1 MSVQLPLGLSLND
14 SATFE
19 NFVAGPNAAA
29 FSAVHA
35 CAGGDEPSVLYLWG
49 APGAG
54 RTHLLQAAC
63 HAAARRG
70 AQVAYLPLE
79 QVETF
84 SVEVCEG
91 MEAMSLVCVDDVE
104 RVAGRDD
111 WEQALFN
118 LFNRVRDGGGHL
130 LFAAAASPRAAGLR
144 LPDLISRLGAG
155 PVFRLEELDD
165 AGKCR
170 ALSLRA
176 RERGLELPEEAA
188 RFLLRHYPRDLQAL
202 LGLLERLDHAS
213 LAAQRRLT
221 VPFIK
226 ETLGGQ

>member
-19 NFVAGPNAAA
+19 NFVAGPNVAA

-35 CAGGDEPSVLYLWG
+35 CAGGEEPGLLYLWG
-49 APGAG
+49 GPGTG

-63 HAAARRG
+63 HAAAARG
-70 AQVAYLPLE
+70 EAVAYLPLAE
-79 QVETF
+79 AEAF
-84 SVEVCEG
+84 SVEVCDG
-91 MEAMSLVCVDDVE
+91 MEAMALVCVDDLDC
-104 RVAGRDD
+104 VAGWAP
-111 WEQALFN
+111 WEQALFH

-130 LFAAAASPRAAGLR
+130 LFAAAAPPRTLGVQ
-144 LPDLISRLGAG
+144 LPDLVSRLGSG
-155 PVFRLEELDD
+155 PVFHMEELDD
-165 AGKCR
+165 TGKCR

-176 RERGLELPEEAA
+176 RERGLELPEDAA
-188 RFLLRHYPRDLQAL
+188 RFLLRHFPRDLPAL
-202 LGLLERLDHAS
+202 IGLLDRLDRAS

-226 ETLGGQ
+226 QTLGD